1 MPTKPTTLITT
12 RIKQLLDERLLTQG
26 EFALSIEASLER
38 VRNMTCNRIQK
49 LTTKEKQVIKAVY
62 NINPDWLDTE
72 DAEKQLPTS
81 TPTAAP
87 KPDDFAVFVISR
99 LITDLSKNGPVT
111 QALNALISD
120 YRK

>member
-1 MPTKPTTLITT
+1 MNTKPTTLITT
-12 RIKQLLDERLLTQG
+12 RLKQLLDERLLTQG

-38 VRNMTCNRIQK
+38 VRNMTCNRIKK
-49 LTTKEKQVIKAVY
+49 LTTKEKQAIKAVY

-72 DAEKQLPTS
+72 CAAKQLPS
-81 TPTAAP
+81 NTPVVIA
-87 KPDDFAVFVISR
+87 KHDDFAVFIISR